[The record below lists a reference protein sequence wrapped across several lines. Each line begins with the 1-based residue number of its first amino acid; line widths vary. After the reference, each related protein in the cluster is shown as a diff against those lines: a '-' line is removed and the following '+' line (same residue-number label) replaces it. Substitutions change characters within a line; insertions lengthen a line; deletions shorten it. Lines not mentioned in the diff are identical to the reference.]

1 MATFNVTCTERHA
14 VHQRILSIG
23 CTNIATGAEQRFSEA
38 EAIGRIEAKTDNFV
52 VRDRLGHQAVVE
64 VELREGSKFLITRR
78 DQVKTDN
85 LAALPACITKPIVVP
100 PIPPYRPV
108 TPARSHSVRSEW
120 DGWD

>member
-38 EAIGRIEAKTDNFV
+38 EAIGRIERKTDNFV
-52 VRDRLGHQAVVE
+52 VRDRLQHKAVVE

-108 TPARSHSVRSEW
+108 TPAGSPSVRFEW
-120 DGWD
+120 GGWD